1 MLAFNDF
8 FVGCRSHVS
17 ARYTLIVGRKAEPQS
32 SSGMIISTGAG
43 STGWLSSLLN
53 MTHGFAGWLGGET
66 QAALK
71 MRWEDKRLVWAV
83 REPFVSRHSKATL
96 VAGWLEEGD
105 EITIESLM
113 PENGVVFSDGI
124 EKDALEFDS
133 GTIARI
139 KVSQQAAQLV
149 VPSMQAPVKRD

>member
-1 MLAFNDF
+1 MVL
-8 FVGCRSHVS
+8 
-17 ARYTLIVGRKAEPQS
+17 P
-32 SSGMIISTGAG
+32 
-43 STGWLSSLLN
+43 
-53 MTHGFAGWLGGET
+53 AGW
-66 QAALK
+66 AVRHKPPPK

-83 REPFVSRHSKATL
+83 REHFVSRHSKATL

-124 EKDALEFDS
+124 DKDALEFDS

-149 VPSMQAPVKRD
+149 VPSMKTSVNRAREEQ